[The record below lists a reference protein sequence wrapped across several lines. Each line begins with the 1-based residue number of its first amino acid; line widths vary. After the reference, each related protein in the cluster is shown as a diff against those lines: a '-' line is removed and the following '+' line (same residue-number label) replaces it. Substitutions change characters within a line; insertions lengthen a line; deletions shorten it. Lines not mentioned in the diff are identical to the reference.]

1 MAMSASSQAFADP
14 AAESRIRRAWEAV
27 LSGAPVPGGGGL
39 RGLIERSWHRCVR
52 ARVDPA
58 QFGGPQ
64 PLAPAEFERLRALH
78 GDLLLAGA
86 PVLDHAQGVLA
97 GFGCLV
103 TLSDSA
109 SVILAAAGEARVLDA
124 GRAIHLMPGVDWSE
138 SHCGTNAIGTA
149 LAAAGPV
156 QVHSAEHF
164 CEGIKRW
171 TCSAALIR
179 DPAGGGPVG
188 VLDVSGLSDTYSR
201 HNLAFAVMSA
211 RHIESRLAALDI
223 ERRHRLVE
231 AVRGQWRR
239 AGDALGAIL
248 LDGRGFLVSF
258 NAAAQRALARAGADI
273 VLERTHAM
281 PGFAPGEGR
290 GAAGLP
296 PWARPEWVEPV
307 FLDGVRQGTLLLLPA
322 APARPGATVEED
334 PLAAVITEDPAVRVL
349 VAQARQLRESDTAVL
364 LVGETGVGKELFAR
378 GLHRAGP
385 FVVLNCGGLSRE
397 LLASELFGYADGAFT
412 GARKGGMPG
421 KIEAAAG
428 GTLFL
433 DEIGEMPLD
442 MQTYLL
448 RVLEQREVCRLGE
461 NAPRPVRFRLLAAT
475 HRDLAAEIDAGH
487 FRLDLYYRIAVTA
500 SPSCSCRSRPCAS
513 ARATSRCSPAHS
525 PPASSRS
532 RASCAGR
539 SVGRCSTCWSLIRGP
554 ATSASCAMP
563 WRARS
568 RCRTMAWSASTAC
581 GPRCAPR
588 PRWPP
593 RHPRRRRCRRTRR
606 RRSARPSPPTP
617 ATSRNRPAAWASRK
631 ARYISRCGAIASP
644 AKARAPRGISG

>member
-52 ARVDPA
+52 ARVDPG

-78 GDLLLAGA
+78 GDLLQAGA

-290 GAAGLP
+290 GAAELP

-322 APARPGATVEED
+322 APALTGATVEKD

-487 FRLDLYYRIAVTA
+487 FRLDLYYRIAVVQLQIPALRERKGDIALLARAFATRFQQEQGKLRREVGGEVLDVLAAYPWPGNIRELRNAVESAVALSHDGVVRIDRLPAAVRAAAAVRTA
-500 SPSCSCRSRPCAS
+500 PSAPATLSENEAATIRQAIAANAGNLTQS
-513 ARATSRCSPAHS
+513 ARSLGIAKSTLYLKMRRYRISRE
-525 PPASSRS
+525 
-532 RASCAGR
+532 
-539 SVGRCSTCWSLIRGP
+539 
-554 ATSASCAMP
+554 
-563 WRARS
+563 
-568 RCRTMAWSASTAC
+568 
-581 GPRCAPR
+581 GPRAA
-588 PRWPP
+588 
-593 RHPRRRRCRRTRR
+593 RH
-606 RRSARPSPPTP
+606 
-617 ATSRNRPAAWASRK
+617 
-631 ARYISRCGAIASP
+631 
-644 AKARAPRGISG
+644 